1 MPHARGEKSSAWN
14 GQAATNQTP
23 NLSQYVLVLFHLI
36 SRAIRPLQ
44 PTPSSSLFFK
54 IQDKTTPKG
63 RVHFHHDT
71 RPLKTRL
78 VTLPPLQTKPHLGT
92 TPSLVIDNFWVEL
105 SYQIDPRGAGVRI
118 ENWRWQ
124 VFNGRVSWWKCTR
137 KNVLWIP
144 IQILYIH
151 GHFKLRNIK
160 LHVLMIKLT
169 HWAWAACAPSRY
181 SHRYFRRPVDLA
193 PILPGNPD
201 PGLK

>member
-23 NLSQYVLVLFHLI
+23 NPSQYVLVSFHLI

-44 PTPSSSLFFK
+44 PTPSGSLFSK

-92 TPSLVIDNFWVEL
+92 TPSLVIDNFWFEP
-105 SYQIDPRGAGVRI
+105 SCRIDPRGAGVRI
-118 ENWRWQ
+118 KNCQWQ

-137 KNVLWIP
+137 FNK
-144 IQILYIH
+144 
-151 GHFKLRNIK
+151 
-160 LHVLMIKLT
+160 
-169 HWAWAACAPSRY
+169 
-181 SHRYFRRPVDLA
+181 PVDALNA
-193 PILPGNPD
+193 RYCLMERSPHLMR
-201 PGLK
+201 